1 MAFVSP
7 AFCFFGGPFPALFP
21 REHLPIKEGLDLV
34 EEEDQITHM
43 LQLDGKYQ
51 VEDLLNIFRFD
62 KTYLENEANYKG
74 IRDEILGS
82 SDEDDSDDS
91 SDDDT
96 DEVTT
101 SEEELDDAAM
111 AEKAAQARQNGLKV
125 DIFDKTQTDIV
136 HFRRT
141 LYLTIQS
148 SLDYEECA
156 HKLLKINVGDDM
168 TLIKG
173 WG

>member
-1 MAFVSP
+1 
-7 AFCFFGGPFPALFP
+7 
-21 REHLPIKEGLDLV
+21 
-34 EEEDQITHM
+34 M

-82 SDEDDSDDS
+82 SEDEDSNS
-91 SDDDT
+91 SENESS

-101 SEEELDDAAM
+101 SEEELDDAAL
-111 AEKAAQARQNGLKV
+111 AEKAAQARENGIKV

-156 HKLLKINVGDDM
+156 HKLLKINVGEDM

-173 WG
+173 VLCRYFARKCSKNVQTNCSSQIVDQKPFLPEKCAA